1 MQVSRRAEWIASVC
15 LIGILG
21 AAFAARNAP
30 LISGDETGF
39 LAIGRYL
46 GGKGIYAML
55 DQPYYPFGYASLL
68 APGFLLFDDPQWT
81 YRFAITLNV
90 LLTGITV
97 PLSLR
102 LLAHF
107 GFGRSITVLACSI
120 IAATWPSYTVHIS
133 LAWAETLFRVLFLL
147 YLLALINAVET
158 GRIIWFVG
166 VALLTAALYATHAR
180 ALALIPLGLVF
191 FAYSA
196 VHRGK
201 RAEAL
206 YGILVL
212 MPAIVVVVAANGHFQ
227 DTLWESVR
235 TEGAL
240 GEMFARLLSRD
251 GIIKIFFTTLGHLWY
266 QLVASFG
273 FFLVGVWFLFK
284 KVIAPPSS
292 NERAI
297 AISIL
302 GAIASIAVASV
313 MQMSAHSR
321 LDHLIYGRYL
331 DAATMPLLLI
341 GLVAVIDRV
350 KGAIYVQAAAIAAI
364 LILGIIVYIY
374 ADNIELNLLFDI
386 NIAGIA
392 GIQSILNPFIPDVE
406 ASVFIG
412 ISLISVMAILAIAAL
427 CQIRMALVGL
437 AAYSIIATYSMFLFL
452 MQAQNVFEVI
462 VENDAQLLRSTGA
475 SQVFL
480 LKSSWEDWYFFRER
494 FILPDISVIPA
505 TDRGQV
511 PAGSFMLAAKSE
523 NIPDASCIGLIGQS
537 SALWQKGEMDLKIQ
551 LPMNQPLPAA
561 KSSSWIGCTKGWS
574 VLESWG
580 RWTNGNSAVLL
591 LPVGPSAKP
600 LVLQMEVSAFTGHG
614 LPQQRV
620 SVKVQ
625 NGQTAEWVLTSQR
638 EVKEMPISAGLNT
651 IVFSMPDAKSP
662 EMIGTSTDSRVLGMS
677 VSYFCI
683 TEQGRKCL

>member
-1 MQVSRRAEWIASVC
+1 MQVSRRTEWIVSIC

-68 APGFLLFDDPQWT
+68 APGFSLFDDPQWT
-81 YRFAITLNV
+81 YRFAIAINV

-158 GRIIWFVG
+158 GRIIWFVM

-196 VHRGK
+196 VYRGK
-201 RAEAL
+201 RPEAL
-206 YGILVL
+206 CGILVL
-212 MPAIVVVVAANGHFQ
+212 MPAIVVVTAANGHFQ

-235 TEGAL
+235 TDGAL

-273 FFLVGVWFLFK
+273 FSLLACGFFSKGHHALVV
-284 KVIAPPSS
+284 
-292 NERAI
+292 ERARNSRI
-297 AISIL
+297 HTWSHCVDCRCIGDADVRSFPAGSFDL
-302 GAIASIAVASV
+302 WSLPRRRHHAFA
-313 MQMSAHSR
+313 AHRS
-321 LDHLIYGRYL
+321 G
-331 DAATMPLLLI
+331 
-341 GLVAVIDRV
+341 GGDRAR

-364 LILGIIVYIY
+364 LILGIIVYLY

-406 ASVFIG
+406 ASIFIG

-427 CQIRMALVGL
+427 CRIRMALVGL
-437 AAYSIIATYSMFLFL
+437 AAYSVIATYSMFLFL

-462 VENDAQLLRSTGA
+462 VDNDAQLLRSTGA

-494 FILPDISVIPA
+494 FILPDISVFPA

-511 PAGSFMLAAKSE
+511 PAGSFMLAARSE

-580 RWTNGNSAVLL
+580 RWTDGNSAVLL
-591 LPVGPSAKP
+591 LPVGASAKP

-620 SVKVQ
+620 SVNVQ
-625 NGQTAEWVLTSQR
+625 NGQAAEWVLTSQR

>member
-1 MQVSRRAEWIASVC
+1 MQVSRRTEWIVSIC

-21 AAFAARNAP
+21 AAVAARNAP

-46 GGKGIYAML
+46 GGKGIYTML

-68 APGFLLFDDPQWT
+68 APGFSLFDDPQWT
-81 YRFAITLNV
+81 YRFAIAINV
-90 LLTGITV
+90 FLTGITV

-133 LAWAETLFRVLFLL
+133 LAWAETLFRALFLL
-147 YLLALINAVET
+147 YLLTLINVLET
-158 GRIIWFVG
+158 GRVIWFVM

-180 ALALIPLGLVF
+180 AMALIPLGVVF

-196 VHRGK
+196 VYRRK

-206 YGILVL
+206 CGMLVL
-212 MPAIVVVVAANGHFQ
+212 MPAIIAVTAANGHFQ
-227 DTLWESVR
+227 DILWESVR
-235 TEGAL
+235 TDGAL

-273 FFLVGVWFLFK
+273 FFLVGVWFLFRR
-284 KVIAPPSS
+284 IITPSSS

-297 AISIL
+297 AITIL
-302 GAIASIAVASV
+302 VAIASIAVASV
-313 MQMSAHSR
+313 MQMSGHSR

-341 GLVAVIDRV
+341 GLVAVIERV
-350 KGAIYVQAAAIAAI
+350 KGMLYVQAAAISSI
-364 LILGIIVYIY
+364 LILGLIVYLY
-374 ADNIELNLLFDI
+374 ANNVELNLLFHI

-392 GIQSILNPFIPDVE
+392 GLQSILNPFIPDVE

-412 ISLISVMAILAIAAL
+412 ISLMSVMAILAIAAL
-427 CQIRMALVGL
+427 CRIRMALTGL
-437 AAYSIIATYSMFLFL
+437 AAYSIIATYSMLLFL
-452 MQAQNVFEVI
+452 IQAQNVFEVI
-462 VENDAQLLRSTGA
+462 VDNDAQLLRSTGA
-475 SQVFL
+475 SQIFL

-494 FILPDISVIPA
+494 FILPDISVVPV
-505 TDRGQV
+505 TDRRQV
-511 PAGSFMLAAKSE
+511 PSGSFILAAKSE
-523 NIPDASCIGLIGQS
+523 KIPDASCVGLIGQS
-537 SALWQKGEMDLKIQ
+537 SALWRKGKMDLKIQ
-551 LPMNQPLPAA
+551 LPMNKPLPAA
-561 KSSSWIGCTKGWS
+561 KSSSWIGCSQGWS

-580 RWTNGNSAVLL
+580 RWTSGNSAVLL
-591 LPVGPSAKP
+591 LPVGPSANP
-600 LVLQMEVSAFTGHG
+600 LVLQMDVNAFTGPG

-620 SVKVQ
+620 LVKVQ
-625 NGQTAEWVLTSQR
+625 GRQTAEWVLTGTR
-638 EVKEMPISAGLNT
+638 EVKEIPVSPGLNT
-651 IVFSMPDAKSP
+651 IVFSLPDAKSP
-662 EMIGTSTDSRVLGMS
+662 AALGTLADTRVLGMS
-677 VSYFCI
+677 VIRFCV